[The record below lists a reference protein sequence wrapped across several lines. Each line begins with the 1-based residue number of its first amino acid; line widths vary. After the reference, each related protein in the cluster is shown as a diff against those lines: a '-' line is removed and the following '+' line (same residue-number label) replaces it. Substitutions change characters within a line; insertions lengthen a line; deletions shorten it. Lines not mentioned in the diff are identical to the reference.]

1 VSPPDWKKEL
11 GMIRRSKAYPSDERG
26 AVTAEK
32 AILTLLV
39 IVFAWAGIRFLS
51 DPLRDPVFRVIFAI
65 IERIYETIAPF
76 FFR

>member
-1 VSPPDWKKEL
+1 
-11 GMIRRSKAYPSDERG
+11 MIRHRNASPHEERG

-51 DPLRDPVFRVIFAI
+51 NPLRDPVFRVVFAI
-65 IERIYETIAPF
+65 IERIYETVAPF
-76 FFR
+76 FLR

>member
-1 VSPPDWKKEL
+1 
-11 GMIRRSKAYPSDERG
+11 MIRRRSASPHDQRG

-39 IVFAWAGIRFLS
+39 IVFAWAGIRLLS
-51 DPLRDPVFRVIFAI
+51 NPMRDPVFRVVFAI
-65 IERIYETIAPF
+65 IERIYETVAPF

>member
-1 VSPPDWKKEL
+1 
-11 GMIRRSKAYPSDERG
+11 MIRRSYAAPLGERG

-39 IVFAWAGIRFLS
+39 IVFAWAGIRFLG

>member
-1 VSPPDWKKEL
+1 
-11 GMIRRSKAYPSDERG
+11 MIRRRNASPHEQRG

-39 IVFAWAGIRFLS
+39 IVVAWAGIRSLS
-51 DPLRDPVFRVIFAI
+51 NPLRDPVFRVVFAI
-65 IERIYETIAPF
+65 IERIYETVAPF

>member
-1 VSPPDWKKEL
+1 
-11 GMIRRSKAYPSDERG
+11 MIQRSDPCPHDERA
-26 AVTAEK
+26 AVTAGK

-39 IVFAWAGIRFLS
+39 IVFAWAGIRFLG

-65 IERIYETIAPF
+65 IERIYETVAPF

>member
-1 VSPPDWKKEL
+1 
-11 GMIRRSKAYPSDERG
+11 MIRRRNASPHEQRG

-51 DPLRDPVFRVIFAI
+51 NPLQDPVFRVVFAI
-65 IERIYETIAPF
+65 IERIYETVAPF

>member
-1 VSPPDWKKEL
+1 
-11 GMIRRSKAYPSDERG
+11 MIRPSYAGPLGERG

>member
-1 VSPPDWKKEL
+1 
-11 GMIRRSKAYPSDERG
+11 MIRRSKAYPSDERG

-51 DPLRDPVFRVIFAI
+51 DPLRDPVFRVILAI
-65 IERIYETIAPF
+65 IERIYETVAPF

>member
-1 VSPPDWKKEL
+1 
-11 GMIRRSKAYPSDERG
+11 MIRRSYAVPLGERG

-39 IVFAWAGIRFLS
+39 IVFAWAGIRFLG